1 MEKNIF
7 ENLLI
12 TTFYI
17 RYNEKKKLLNGKHF
31 VRLFKKVEKD
41 VCKLE
46 ESLLVE
52 DREQSCQ
59 HIKEKLLSV
68 LENNNEISDS
78 IFYSLL
84 HKDTDWD
91 TTIDLLV
98 KIIKYD
104 GIISKQEKEVIL
116 KLSQQYNIDI
126 ESTKRKLKNKYT
138 KKQRFSIFAAA
149 LIAMCIVVFGIGAW
163 MVNSIEKKKMDKF
176 NIEEYIKQNPKL
188 IFKTIQFSK
197 LIIHGKPNGTNEHL
211 DKLNILHLKG
221 EADLYIDVNFLR
233 IDSTQTD
240 FLKKELYLIYDSPSQ
255 IPKSVD
261 VNIPSGNYTLIEEIE
276 PTPISE
282 EKAKAIAKPISW
294 ISGGIGALIGGKFG
308 GTLGSTFGGRL
319 GKFIGSSVGMVSGAA
334 SAATAGYVYTKEF
347 FMGLE
352 LTNNDLE
359 EKESIIQASK
369 SLIALEIMGGNM
381 LSEPDYDSKLQKY
394 YQAECER
401 QIKEIMKSF
410 GWQEVYV
417 KFNYK

>member
-1 MEKNIF
+1 
-7 ENLLI
+7 
-12 TTFYI
+12 
-17 RYNEKKKLLNGKHF
+17 
-31 VRLFKKVEKD
+31 
-41 VCKLE
+41 
-46 ESLLVE
+46 
-52 DREQSCQ
+52 
-59 HIKEKLLSV
+59 
-68 LENNNEISDS
+68 
-78 IFYSLL
+78 
-84 HKDTDWD
+84 
-91 TTIDLLV
+91 
-98 KIIKYD
+98 
-104 GIISKQEKEVIL
+104 
-116 KLSQQYNIDI
+116 
-126 ESTKRKLKNKYT
+126 
-138 KKQRFSIFAAA
+138 
-149 LIAMCIVVFGIGAW
+149 MCIVVFGIGAW

-255 IPKSVD
+255 IPISVD

-352 LTNNDLE
+352 LTNNELKERASDLLKQLNSLGDNAQE

>member
-17 RYNEKKKLLNGKHF
+17 RYCEKKKQLNSKHF
-31 VRLFKKVEKD
+31 ARLFKKVEKD

-46 ESLLVE
+46 ESLLVK

-59 HIKEKLLSV
+59 HIKEKLFSV

-149 LIAMCIVVFGIGAW
+149 LIAICIVVFGIGAW

-176 NIEEYIKQNPKL
+176 NIEKYIKQNPKL

-221 EADLYIDVNFLR
+221 EADLYIDVNFL
-233 IDSTQTD
+233 I
-240 FLKKELYLIYDSPSQ
+240 
-255 IPKSVD
+255 
-261 VNIPSGNYTLIEEIE
+261 
-276 PTPISE
+276 
-282 EKAKAIAKPISW
+282 
-294 ISGGIGALIGGKFG
+294 
-308 GTLGSTFGGRL
+308 
-319 GKFIGSSVGMVSGAA
+319 
-334 SAATAGYVYTKEF
+334 
-347 FMGLE
+347 
-352 LTNNDLE
+352 
-359 EKESIIQASK
+359 
-369 SLIALEIMGGNM
+369 
-381 LSEPDYDSKLQKY
+381 
-394 YQAECER
+394 
-401 QIKEIMKSF
+401 
-410 GWQEVYV
+410 
-417 KFNYK
+417 